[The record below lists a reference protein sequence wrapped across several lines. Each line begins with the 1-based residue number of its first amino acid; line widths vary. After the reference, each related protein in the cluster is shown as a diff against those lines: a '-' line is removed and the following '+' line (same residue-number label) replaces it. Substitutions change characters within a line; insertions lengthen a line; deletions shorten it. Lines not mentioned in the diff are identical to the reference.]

1 VLEAALWGLVTSGS
15 LLVGALLAVLLRPG
29 LRVVGL
35 TMAFGAGALMSA
47 VAYDLVAEAF
57 GDSGHVLLPA
67 VGLAAGA
74 LAFFVGDELI
84 DRRGGHDRKS
94 MEGAA
99 QAEGSPLAI
108 VLGSVLDGVPESAI
122 LGATLV
128 EGGAVSAAFIVA
140 VFLSNLPE
148 GVSATSGLVAAG
160 WARGRILGLWGLVV
174 AVSTLTAAVSWVA
187 FDRLEGLDSTV
198 LLAFAA
204 GAMLVMLTDTMFPGA
219 FRMGGR
225 VAGLATTLGF
235 ALAFAISQLE

>member
-15 LLVGALLAVLLRPG
+15 LLVGAVVAALWRPG
-29 LRVVGL
+29 TRVVGL

-47 VAYDLVAEAF
+47 VAYDLVADAF
-57 GDSGHVLLPA
+57 RDPDHVLLPA
-67 VGLAAGA
+67 AGLAAGA
-74 LAFFVGDELI
+74 LAFFAGDELI

-94 MEGAA
+94 MEGAV

-128 EGGAVSAAFIVA
+128 EGEAVSAAFIVA

-148 GVSATSGLVAAG
+148 AISATSGLAAAG
-160 WARGRILGLWGLVV
+160 WRRGRIFGLWSIVV
-174 AVSTLTAAVSWVA
+174 AVSTATAALAWLA
-187 FDRLEGLDSTV
+187 FDQLEGLDSTA

-204 GAMLVMLTDTMFPGA
+204 GAMLVMLADTMFPGA